1 MKNCLLIYHIYL
13 LGGGTTSSTSS
24 SGISSYA
31 SSSNGS
37 SSAHQDTSSII
48 LNESSSFG
56 IPHCLYESTLN
67 ILYSILK
74 PDVLKS
80 DELIEF
86 IQQTPTSTITSPPS
100 CSSLS
105 TTNMTNNQ
113 ISSQPSNTS
122 INAMNS
128 NTNQIVEINNQVMF
142 VSQLNLS
149 NQQHS
154 NDPVYLL
161 TTNINQMSH
170 TEIESIWIDKLL
182 RAVFVRLFAQ
192 LFAGYRYCLIII
204 RINPKPVICFNKSMF
219 LTQHNLADNE
229 FMNRLLDSMSFQN
242 FIEERGPSYRHCDI
256 FDDVY
261 ADIQSQLKEELE
273 QQIELTFRNG
283 FNFQSNSLVMMHL
296 KQIAEKLYKYEY
308 PQTSVL
314 TNQSSSQLK
323 NHRYSSSHKETN
335 GKKEHHHHHNH
346 LLNQYIYNNYQYDL
360 LTTPNRSY
368 SKIKLPTPDAFK
380 RIHSETF
387 PLLDST
393 EIHRLINLHM
403 NNNHINSQNGH
414 MSLTPPR
421 NHLCRPHLVP
431 YGPPIETVK
440 NMSIINKHLI
450 NLNESNYFRI
460 NNLNSHKLIERETI
474 ENSNS
479 ESIATNSN
487 TTTTNNSTFNSRKLE
502 SIAYCVTNI
511 FENNFKEVK
520 KNLNSAYR
528 ALRDPT
534 ARLHLC
540 TCLQKYVKKN
550 QVILNNEQFEYVCK
564 LLNESLVNDTR
575 LDEHNVA
582 YSILPLTSAFYRK
595 LNNGTLDQCI
605 YTKLQHHDVWSNMS
619 FWEMA
624 FFNDVQRSLRP
635 VYLTNEEFAA
645 EQEKENTT
653 TSSISSSTT
662 SNENID
668 NQKRPNSLSLA
679 KCFTSSNMPELNLNL
694 YTRPTEKTALEIC
707 GEQMENSSHM
717 TQEQLD
723 SYIQNEQGIIRS
735 HVLHYITQMVNM
747 KIPFDINMK
756 IQAEQNEKQKMDSNN
771 QNNNTF
777 LDISTSN
784 NPNNEAT
791 STASTPRS
799 QSFEDDPN
807 ESSKKANTIS
817 NKAPNVESKSL
828 AATSEDSGYDANK
841 INKISS
847 KLSFRIDDL
856 TESEYLDINLIGEIG
871 DTAYKFIKKFV
882 DRVCIEGNL
891 NDQQRQSLHNN
902 LAQMIHMQIQMLEPV
917 HLESKRLP
925 LRTKPKYEQLK
936 PDYLIPGEHFIEPT
950 PLRCHLIPDGR
961 EEVCGVSNGGSILLP
976 AEGALFLTNYRLIY
990 RGIPIND
997 SFMNDSII
1005 TRSFPVA
1012 ALIKEKKIGNNF
1024 KQAIAQQSNDYQDL
1038 NTLHDGLQMRS
1049 STFQLIK
1056 IYFDEEVS
1064 SEKIDRFRNSLLKI
1078 RYPQS
1083 VLEFFCFSKNNNGT
1097 SFYNNYLKIN
1107 SNFMSASSPPVSPT
1121 SSTNQ
1126 QNNLDYFNGPT
1137 MNINKTKEKH
1147 SDAIRHFAK
1156 NTLRKAGLMP
1166 RNNRKIPTQ
1175 SSSNNNKLSRTPE
1188 LTRKGYNTAAN
1199 NNQSDDD
1206 SLSAIDENFID
1217 TISPNGISSK
1227 LDSNNISKLIENSL
1241 AYRDYLRQGLVSF
1254 SDNSNN
1260 FSTYFKLSKSNL
1272 NYQLCKTYPALFLV
1286 PKEITDECIRKNAK
1300 CHRQNRFPLIVW
1312 HHRQKRS
1319 LILRG
1324 SGFQGGKGLI
1334 GMLIK
1339 NTSQSNTNN
1348 IASNSASTTDQ
1359 NNTTSIEQDKY
1370 LNEIIKLTKL
1380 NCLFDI
1386 NNSISLIGTTAVTP
1400 SAHRRNIF
1408 STKLEK
1414 AVKTIK
1420 NNGLLTTTT
1429 TTTINTSISSNN
1441 NHKFKTLASV
1451 SHQLDYDTTSQTDN
1465 LNESFTSSTT
1475 NSTNTTRRNHI
1486 NHCTNGAPLY
1496 IICEKSQVKSFR
1508 SEISKDASRYVFIPI
1523 DVHDVKDTKNSFKKL
1538 CRACVPSTVST
1549 DLQHQYQQN
1558 TNTKNNRKKPIH
1570 QNEITTNISNN
1581 KNNGFYKQIHDSKWF
1596 DQLQLI
1602 LTISNMIID
1611 RIEDG
1616 SSVMVCLE
1624 DGWDLTTQ
1632 VISLAE
1638 LLLDPYYRTIEGF
1651 SVLIEREWLSYG
1663 HRFSRRSNHTIDDQT
1678 GFAPI
1683 FLQFLDLVHQCFSQ
1697 FPNGFEFNEFYLEF
1711 LAYHYVSNRFKT
1723 FLLDSE
1729 FERTQFGILNLNINS
1744 NFKSSKL
1751 STVNLHTHVTYEQAK
1766 SIPSNTSCIWQYIL
1780 KVHYNSSK
1788 FFNFNY
1794 QPNMWSVLRP
1804 SCDLFKLKLWRYYT
1818 KETLCT
1824 GPLYDLDLIKLFNLN
1839 NSCNNKIDRDS
1850 KTITTITNGSN
1861 NEDNNNASWYPV
1873 SVQTAQDYYEQLD
1886 QILPT
1891 QYETL
1896 LQQIMTKYKL
1906 NENIL
1911 MTSPTSPSSLSGLS
1925 YTCLITPETAIK
1937 ETYEFLNRLLLN
1949 NNNNSGD
1956 INSNNND
1963 LKLPTTNFQQTMPIN
1978 WKNVWDYFYQ
1988 TVENKMIKDYM
1999 VLNTASSN
2007 HIHGLNQSINEQH
2020 QNGLLEFVQPL
2031 HATSTPPFPK
2041 IVSNPINNTN
2051 IVLNSNCNVYN
2062 HNQNEF
2068 ELSLFTN
2075 GNSCNLSSEP
2085 MKSSM
2090 SII

>member
-1 MKNCLLIYHIYL
+1 
-13 LGGGTTSSTSS
+13 
-24 SGISSYA
+24 
-31 SSSNGS
+31 
-37 SSAHQDTSSII
+37 
-48 LNESSSFG
+48 
-56 IPHCLYESTLN
+56 
-67 ILYSILK
+67 
-74 PDVLKS
+74 
-80 DELIEF
+80 
-86 IQQTPTSTITSPPS
+86 
-100 CSSLS
+100 
-105 TTNMTNNQ
+105 MT
-113 ISSQPSNTS
+113 
-122 INAMNS
+122 
-128 NTNQIVEINNQVMF
+128 
-142 VSQLNLS
+142 
-149 NQQHS
+149 
-154 NDPVYLL
+154 
-161 TTNINQMSH
+161 
-170 TEIESIWIDKLL
+170 
-182 RAVFVRLFAQ
+182 
-192 LFAGYRYCLIII
+192 
-204 RINPKPVICFNKSMF
+204 
-219 LTQHNLADNE
+219 
-229 FMNRLLDSMSFQN
+229 
-242 FIEERGPSYRHCDI
+242 
-256 FDDVY
+256 
-261 ADIQSQLKEELE
+261 
-273 QQIELTFRNG
+273 
-283 FNFQSNSLVMMHL
+283 HL
-296 KQIAEKLYKYEY
+296 KHIAEKLYKYEY

-314 TNQSSSQLK
+314 TNQLSSQVK
-323 NHRYSSSHKETN
+323 NHRYSSSHKEAN
-335 GKKEHHHHHNH
+335 NKKEHNP
-346 LLNQYIYNNYQYDL
+346 LLNQYLHNSYQYDL

-393 EIHRLINLHM
+393 EIHRLINLTI
-403 NNNHINSQNGH
+403 NNYQNNQNGNI
-414 MSLTPPR
+414 SYTPPR

-450 NLNESNYFRI
+450 NLNESNYFKT
-460 NNLNSHKLIERETI
+460 NNLNYHKLIERETI
-474 ENSNS
+474 TNSNS
-479 ESIATNSN
+479 I
-487 TTTTNNSTFNSRKLE
+487 TNNCTNTPNNCTFNSRKLE

-550 QVILNNEQFEYVCK
+550 QVILNNEQFEYLCK
-564 LLNESLVNDTR
+564 LLNESLANDTR

-653 TSSISSSTT
+653 IYSSSSSTA
-662 SNENID
+662 SNEITD
-668 NQKRPNSLSLA
+668 NQKRPNSLSIT
-679 KCFTSSNMPELNLNL
+679 KCFTNNMPALNLNL
-694 YTRPTEKTALEIC
+694 YTRPAEKTALEIC
-707 GEQMENSSHM
+707 GEQMENNSHL
-717 TQEQLD
+717 TQDQLD
-723 SYIQNEQGIIRS
+723 CYIQNEQGIIRS

-747 KIPFDINMK
+747 KIPFDINVK
-756 IQAEQNEKQKMDSNN
+756 IQAEQNEKRKMDSNN
-771 QNNNTF
+771 NQNNTF

-784 NPNNEAT
+784 NLNNEAT
-791 STASTPRS
+791 SAASTPRS
-799 QSFEDDPN
+799 QSFEDNPN
-807 ESSKKANTIS
+807 DSTKKSNTITT
-817 NKAPNVESKSL
+817 KAPNGELKSL
-828 AATSEDSGYDANK
+828 TAASDDSGYDANK

-847 KLSFRIDDL
+847 KLSFRMDDL
-856 TESEYLDINLIGEIG
+856 AESEYLDINLIGEIG

-882 DRVCIEGNL
+882 DRVCIEGCL

-917 HLESKRLP
+917 YLESKRLP

-936 PDYLIPGEHFIEPT
+936 PEYMLPGEHFIEPT
-950 PLRCHLIPDGR
+950 PLRCHLVPDGR
-961 EEVCGVSNGGSILLP
+961 EEVCGISSGGSILLP

-1012 ALIKEKKIGNNF
+1012 ALIKEKKIGNNL
-1024 KQAIAQQSNDYQDL
+1024 KLAISQQSNDYQDF
-1038 NTLHDGLQMRS
+1038 NSLHDGLQMRS
-1049 STFQLIK
+1049 SSFQLIK

-1064 SEKIDRFRNSLLKI
+1064 IEKIDRFRNSLLKI

-1097 SFYNNYLKIN
+1097 NFSGNYLKIN
-1107 SNFMSASSPPVSPT
+1107 NNFMASSPPISPT
-1121 SSTNQ
+1121 SSNNQ
-1126 QNNLDYFNGPT
+1126 QNHLDYFNGPT
-1137 MNINKTKEKH
+1137 MNINKAKEKH

-1166 RNNRKIPTQ
+1166 RNNRKLPVQ
-1175 SSSNNNKLSRTPE
+1175 SSNVNGKGTRTPE
-1188 LTRKGYNTAAN
+1188 LTRKSCNNTHN
-1199 NNQSDDD
+1199 NNNNVQSDDD
-1206 SLSAIDENFID
+1206 SLSAIDENFIEN
-1217 TISPNGISSK
+1217 ISPNGISSK
-1227 LDSNNISKLIENSL
+1227 FDTNNVSKLIENSL
-1241 AYRDYLRQGLVSF
+1241 AYRDYLRQGLVSLTENE
-1254 SDNSNN
+1254 SSSNY
-1260 FSTYFKLSKSNL
+1260 SAYFKLSKSNL
-1272 NYQLCKTYPALFLV
+1272 NYQLCKTYPALFLI
-1286 PKEITDECIRKNAK
+1286 PKDVTDECVRKNAK

-1312 HHRQKRS
+1312 HHPKKRS

-1348 IASNSASTTDQ
+1348 FISTTEQ

-1370 LNEIIKLTKL
+1370 INEIIRLTKL
-1380 NCLFDI
+1380 NCLFDM
-1386 NNSISLIGTTAVTP
+1386 NNSVTLSGGIAVTP
-1400 SAHRRNIF
+1400 STHRRNMF
-1408 STKLEK
+1408 STKFEK

-1429 TTTINTSISSNN
+1429 TTTTINTSSNN
-1441 NHKFKTLASV
+1441 QHKFRTLASV
-1451 SHQLDYDTTSQTDN
+1451 SNQLDYDTASQTDN
-1465 LNESFTSSTT
+1465 LNESFTSSNT
-1475 NSTNTTRRNHI
+1475 NSTNAVKRNH
-1486 NHCTNGAPLY
+1486 CSTNCAPLY

-1508 SEISKDASRYVFIPI
+1508 SEISKDATRYVFIPI

-1538 CRACVPSTVST
+1538 CRACVPSTVSSE
-1549 DLQHQYQQN
+1549 LQQQYQQN
-1558 TNTKNNRKKPIH
+1558 TNSKTSRKKSIAH
-1570 QNEITTNISNN
+1570 NEISTNSSTTN

-1632 VISLAE
+1632 VVSLAE
-1638 LLLDPYYRTIEGF
+1638 LLLDPYYRSIEGF

-1683 FLQFLDLVHQCFSQ
+1683 FLQFLDLVHQCFNQ
-1697 FPNGFEFNEFYLEF
+1697 FPNAFEFNEFYLEF

-1729 FERTQFGILNLNINS
+1729 FERTQFGILNLNN
-1744 NFKSSKL
+1744 NFNYKSEKF
-1751 STVNLHTHVTYEQAK
+1751 STTNLHTYVSYDQAR

-1794 QPNMWSVLRP
+1794 QPNMWSVIRP

-1839 NSCNNKIDRDS
+1839 NTDGVKNNRDRKPS
-1850 KTITTITNGSN
+1850 TNGSN
-1861 NEDNNNASWYPV
+1861 NEESNNSSWYPV

-1896 LQQIMTKYKL
+1896 LKQIMTKYKL
-1906 NENIL
+1906 NENII
-1911 MTSPTSPSSLSGLS
+1911 MTSPTSPSSFSSFSIGR
-1925 YTCLITPETAIK
+1925 IKPEDTIK
-1937 ETYEFLNRLLLN
+1937 ETYEYLNKILLN
-1949 NNNNSGD
+1949 NNQINSGD
-1956 INSNNND
+1956 MNSNNFND
-1963 LKLPTTNFQQTMPIN
+1963 LKLSTTSFQQTMPIN
-1978 WKNVWDYFYQ
+1978 WKNVWDYFYH

-1999 VLNTASSN
+1999 VLNTASSDQ
-2007 HIHGLNQSINEQH
+2007 IKGLNEQNS
-2020 QNGLLEFVQPL
+2020 NGLLEFVQPL
-2031 HATSTPPFPK
+2031 NVTSTPPFPK
-2041 IVSNPINNTN
+2041 IVSNPMNNTN
-2051 IVLNSNCNVYN
+2051 ILSSNVNGSN
-2062 HNQNEF
+2062 HSHEF
-2068 ELSLFTN
+2068 ELSIFTN
-2075 GNSCNLSSEP
+2075 DSSCNMCNRP
-2085 MKSSM
+2085 FKSSKF
-2090 SII
+2090 